1 MEHLF
6 YILESTLCC
15 GLFYALYKLFVEGR
29 VAHRFSAWYIILTA
43 LLGLII
49 PALEIPL
56 YPAQNTPEVSSATQ
70 ILTEPAMGFPTE
82 AAPQTALSA
91 VVESEAQPME
101 IDYTIILLALYGI
114 IVLLNLL
121 RLAWNWY
128 QVHKIY
134 RSSRLERFRSYTLAI
149 SNQIREPFSF
159 GRTVY
164 INSQLQG
171 SERDQVLSHEL
182 SHIFHH
188 HTLERVALEIT
199 RSLCWFNPFMWLYCS
214 SLSEVHEW
222 EADQDV
228 LSAGYDITEYRKIIF
243 RQLFGYNPDIACGLH
258 NHKTKK
264 RFIMMTKT
272 FKGRS
277 SLLRLCA
284 ALPLFAAMIFAFGA
298 TAKNPTPSTVEQ
310 APAPDAIEQPT
321 DKDQSTVY
329 ISADG
334 KITLNGK
341 LVDIK
346 DLHAMLAKWREQA
359 GVSAVLTIKADNE
372 AKVGILQDVKYAA
385 REAKVFRIQF
395 DSSPKEI
402 LEVLPPIDVEA
413 EKINVISDAKIAEHN
428 LLPVFMNSQG
438 QIWTGYPDGKEGVL
452 EIEKLRGIVKQF
464 IDNSEHVDGKR
475 QVKNPHYSD
484 FTWQTIKRNNG
495 EVHYPVSNGV
505 VSIVTTRETRCG
517 AYLQMLSE
525 IHAAFDEL
533 REELAQRS
541 FKQTFASLEDF
552 EKKYIMQA
560 IPIKISLQDTYIR
573 K

>member
-1 MEHLF
+1 M
-6 YILESTLCC
+6 CC
-15 GLFYALYKLFVEGR
+15 LNL
-29 VAHRFSAWYIILTA
+29 
-43 LLGLII
+43 
-49 PALEIPL
+49 PIPL
-56 YPAQNTPEVSSATQ
+56 
-70 ILTEPAMGFPTE
+70 
-82 AAPQTALSA
+82 
-91 VVESEAQPME
+91 
-101 IDYTIILLALYGI
+101 
-114 IVLLNLL
+114 
-121 RLAWNWY
+121 
-128 QVHKIY
+128 VHY
-134 RSSRLERFRSYTLAI
+134 
-149 SNQIREPFSF
+149 
-159 GRTVY
+159 
-164 INSQLQG
+164 
-171 SERDQVLSHEL
+171 
-182 SHIFHH
+182 
-188 HTLERVALEIT
+188 
-199 RSLCWFNPFMWLYCS
+199 
-214 SLSEVHEW
+214 
-222 EADQDV
+222 
-228 LSAGYDITEYRKIIF
+228 
-243 RQLFGYNPDIACGLH
+243 
-258 NHKTKK
+258 
-264 RFIMMTKT
+264 
-272 FKGRS
+272 
-277 SLLRLCA
+277 
-284 ALPLFAAMIFAFGA
+284 
-298 TAKNPTPSTVEQ
+298 
-310 APAPDAIEQPT
+310 
-321 DKDQSTVY
+321 
-329 ISADG
+329 
-334 KITLNGK
+334 
-341 LVDIK
+341 
-346 DLHAMLAKWREQA
+346 
-359 GVSAVLTIKADNE
+359 AVLTIKADNE

-541 FKQTFASLEDF
+541 FKQPFASLEDF